1 MNERILA
8 WTTHRDREK
17 EGRKNRNYRK
27 CNKKD
32 KQGDDIRNRPGV
44 SENIGERQL
53 RIAPKVINTATCCL
67 RTYYKHPAR
76 RNTSK
81 KTHLCSQAA

>member
-1 MNERILA
+1 MRGLS

-17 EGRKNRNYRK
+17 EGRKDGNYRK

-32 KQGDDIRNRPGV
+32 KQGGDIRNRPGV

-53 RIAPKVINTATCCL
+53 RIAPKVINTATCWL
-67 RTYYKHPAR
+67 RTYYKPPAR
-76 RNTSK
+76 RSTSK
-81 KTHLCSQAA
+81 KTPSLQ